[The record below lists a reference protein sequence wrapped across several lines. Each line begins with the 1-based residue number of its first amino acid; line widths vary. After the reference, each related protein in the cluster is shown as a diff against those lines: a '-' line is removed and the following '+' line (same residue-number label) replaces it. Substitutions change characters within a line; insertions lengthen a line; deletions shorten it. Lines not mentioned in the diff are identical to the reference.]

1 MSQYCC
7 LELTLRFLSQPK
19 IPRNYLSRASCM
31 LSWGCKLS
39 CTKRK
44 TGTVNASISHWAA
57 SPVPMSD
64 LLANQM
70 NEERRNMLQTQQI
83 RQAVRK
89 WGGYWE
95 TVSSPVD
102 PSAITEVYIL
112 CTVLIRRIISHLYLT
127 HRTRGYKQILIQNR
141 NMSAYGIQA
150 RKWHWYLVEK
160 KARVLTLGMTLGLN

>member
-7 LELTLRFLSQPK
+7 LELTPRFLSQPK

-44 TGTVNASISHWAA
+44 TFWCTVNATISHWLA
-57 SPVPMSD
+57 SPVPKSD
-64 LLANQM
+64 LLDNQM

-83 RQAVRK
+83 QQAVRK

-95 TVSSPVD
+95 TVSLPVD
-102 PSAITEVYIL
+102 PSGITEVY
-112 CTVLIRRIISHLYLT
+112 VLHRVIIKRIISHLYLT
-127 HRTRGYKQILIQNR
+127 HRTTGYKQILIQNR

-150 RKWHWYLVEK
+150 RKWHWYLVGK
-160 KARVLTLGMTLGLN
+160 KAEYLLWGWFWG